1 MNDISERLA
10 QAIEFIKRNGYAK
23 NRVEISKKLGVT
35 SSTLSMATN
44 GFRDPT
50 VDLMVKLCDNYPI
63 NLDWLRKGEGSMI
76 KGARELELLRR
87 IDELE
92 NRIKELVKKQN

>member
-1 MNDISERLA
+1 MCELSSRLKEA
-10 QAIEFIKRNGYAK
+10 VEFIIKNGYAK

-50 VDLMVKLCDNYPI
+50 VDLMAKLCDIYPI
-63 NLDWLRKGEGSMI
+63 SLDWLRKGEGSMV

-87 IDELE
+87 IEILE
-92 NRIKELVKKQN
+92 NRIKELEK